1 MVWFLVRFQF
11 TSTSAKAMIENPHD
25 RSGPARM
32 LVESFGGKMHHYFF
46 SFGDYD
52 GVGIIE
58 FPDNKS
64 AAAFSMKAGSTG
76 AFSKFETTVLMPT
89 AEAEAAMRQAR
100 DTKSAFRPPNA

>member
-1 MVWFLVRFQF
+1 MAWFLVRFQF
-11 TSTSAKAMIENPHD
+11 NSASTKAMIENPHD
-25 RSGPARM
+25 RNGPAKT
-32 LVESFGGKMHHYFF
+32 LVESFGGKLHHYFF

-52 GVGIIE
+52 GVGIAE

-89 AEAEAAMRQAR
+89 LEAEAAMKQAH
-100 DTKSAFRPPNA
+100 DSKSAYRAPNA